1 MRNKLGLTALITG
14 SLVVLMTLIIVRSG
28 LTSPLVAEN
37 TQLAIKFLA
46 NIPNP
51 NSSIFSAS
59 PEIVTSVLWD
69 HRGIDTFYETT
80 VLFLAIV
87 GALYVLDGGRGLV
100 RAREE
105 STIITRV
112 VAKLVAPLI
121 AVVASSVAIH
131 GHLTPGG
138 GFQGGA
144 IFVVG
149 PLIIILAIG
158 SSKLAELGLSKEGLL
173 SVRSL
178 ALLGIAIV
186 GLTSVLAGM
195 LGGLTG
201 YIFMNLP
208 KTYAEAGFPYLI
220 HLPWGTFLFSGTL
233 MFLNMLEFVA
243 VSAGFTLTLMIL
255 DSVVEGE
262 RK

>member
-138 GFQGGA
+138 GFQGA
-144 IFVVG
+144 
-149 PLIIILAIG
+149 L
-158 SSKLAELGLSKEGLL
+158 SS
-173 SVRSL
+173 
-178 ALLGIAIV
+178 
-186 GLTSVLAGM
+186 
-195 LGGLTG
+195 
-201 YIFMNLP
+201 
-208 KTYAEAGFPYLI
+208 
-220 HLPWGTFLFSGTL
+220 W
-233 MFLNMLEFVA
+233 
-243 VSAGFTLTLMIL
+243 
-255 DSVVEGE
+255 
-262 RK
+262 

>member
-1 MRNKLGLTALITG
+1 MRNRLGLTAFITS
-14 SLVVLMTLIIVRSG
+14 SLVVLMTLVIVKSG
-28 LTSPLVAEN
+28 LTNPLIAEN
-37 TQLAIKFLA
+37 TQLAMKFLT
-46 NIPNP
+46 NIPNL

-87 GALYVLDGGRGLV
+87 GALYVLEGKHDLA

-112 VAKLVAPLI
+112 VAKLVTPLI
-121 AVVASSVAIH
+121 VVVAASVAIH

-149 PLIIILAIG
+149 PLIMILALG
-158 SSKLAELGLSKEGLL
+158 SSKLAELGLSKESLL

-178 ALLGIAIV
+178 ALLGVALV
-186 GLTSVLAGM
+186 GITSVLAGM
-195 LGGLTG
+195 LGGYTG

-208 KTYAEAGFPYLI
+208 KTHAEAGFPYLI
-220 HLPWGTFLFSGTL
+220 HLPWGTLLFSGTL
-233 MFLNMLEFVA
+233 IFLNILEFVA
-243 VSAGFTLTLMIL
+243 VSAGFTLSLIIL
-255 DSVVEGE
+255 DSVVERE
-262 RK
+262 EK